1 MAFKE
6 EHREYQELVRE
17 LILIR
22 RHNLMKAIEVIGAD
36 KQLTAKE
43 KRSLVQQQVTL
54 ILELPHISAH
64 VGLLLLFAEG
74 ALVIALE
81 RFLRMILKR
90 TGEENKKVTLPTLL
104 QEATGPKAT
113 LRFPADTD
121 RNKAIT
127 DLTLVRNT
135 LLHGNYEQLAREK
148 GCDVRKYFKTQYTP
162 AVESLYQLLD
172 HFVKQIDANTG
183 RPRKAAAR

>member
-6 EHREYQELVRE
+6 EHRDYQELVRE

-22 RHNLMKAIEVIGAD
+22 RHNLMYAIQVVGAD
-36 KQLTAKE
+36 AQMSAKE
-43 KRSLVQQQVTL
+43 KRSLVQQQVAL
-54 ILELPHISAH
+54 ILELPRLPERTEQH
-64 VGLLLLFAEG
+64 LLFAEG
-74 ALVIALE
+74 ALVIIALE

-90 TGEENKKVTLPTLL
+90 TGEENKNVTLQNLL
-104 QEATGPKAT
+104 EEATGPKRI
-113 LRFPADTD
+113 LRFPAGTY

-162 AVESLYQLLD
+162 ALESLYQLLD
-172 HFVKQIDANTG
+172 HFLKQIDPKTG
-183 RPRKAAAR
+183 RPRKPG

>member
-36 KQLTAKE
+36 EQLTAKE

-54 ILELPHISAH
+54 ILELPHIPAH
-64 VGLLLLFAEG
+64 VGRLLLFAEG
-74 ALVIALE
+74 ALVIIALE

-90 TGEENKKVTLPTLL
+90 TGEENKNVTLPNLL
-104 QEATGPKAT
+104 EQATGSKPS
-113 LRFPADTD
+113 LRFPTDTN

-135 LLHGNYEQLAREK
+135 LLHGNYEQLARTK
-148 GCDVRKYFKTQYTP
+148 GCDVREYFKTQYTP
-162 AVESLYQLLD
+162 AVESLYRLLD
-172 HFVKQIDANTG
+172 HFVKQIDAKTG
-183 RPRKAAAR
+183 LPRKAG